1 MNETKEQ
8 RSFETVNYLLR
19 PKKQIERKIIIEV
32 LQELSDKIGLSQYR
46 YVGFGSIYYYDF
58 ILFHKYLRLNDL
70 VSLDNKPL
78 PRRFKFNLPYDY
90 VSFEN
95 KDATDYLREF
105 DWKKKILLWLDYDKP
120 IDDDVLGDL
129 DIVATSCGSR
139 DILITTVDASCPQ
152 GPGSEDARN
161 DYLKEF
167 YDNYGGYLSEEYK
180 DKDSFRRRFTPATL
194 AELLQDVILNRLKE
208 SVVYRYSDIRFHMLF
223 SFTYKDT
230 APMFTMGGI
239 FLEQTDKLR
248 NKRWSTPFICRNG
261 RIIDIDVPVVTY
273 REKLHMDSVIRELS
287 EQIDRIEHE
296 RTRIS
301 SKEREQVIRKIME
314 DLPFEVSFPDL
325 RKYITYYRYYPQYY
339 EGIV

>member
-1 MNETKEQ
+1 MNKTKEQ

-19 PKKQIERKIIIEV
+19 PKKQIERKIIIEI
-32 LQELSDKIGLSQYR
+32 LQELSDDIDLSQYR

-120 IDDDVLGDL
+120 IDDDVLDDL
-129 DIVATSCGSR
+129 GIVASSCNKR
-139 DILITTVDASCPQ
+139 DILITTVDAFCPQ
-152 GPGSEDARN
+152 GPGSEDARD
-161 DYLKEF
+161 DYLNKF
-167 YDNYGGYLSEEYK
+167 YDKYGVYLSQKYT
-180 DKDSFRRRFTPATL
+180 DKDSFRRKFTPIAL
-194 AELLQDVILNRLKE
+194 AELLQDVILNKLKDKL
-208 SVVYRYSDIRFHMLF
+208 VYRYSDIQFYMLF

-230 APMFTMGGI
+230 TPMFTMGGI

-248 NKRWSTPFICRNG
+248 DKKWSTPFICEKRI
-261 RIIDIDVPVVTY
+261 IIDIDVPVVTY

-287 EQIDRIEHE
+287 EQIDRIEHK
-296 RTRIS
+296 RTRID
-301 SKEREQVIRKIME
+301 SKKREQFIRKVM
-314 DLPFEVSFPDL
+314 DNLPFEVSFADL
-325 RKYITYYRYYPQYY
+325 KKYVTYYRYYPQYY
-339 EGIV
+339 EGII